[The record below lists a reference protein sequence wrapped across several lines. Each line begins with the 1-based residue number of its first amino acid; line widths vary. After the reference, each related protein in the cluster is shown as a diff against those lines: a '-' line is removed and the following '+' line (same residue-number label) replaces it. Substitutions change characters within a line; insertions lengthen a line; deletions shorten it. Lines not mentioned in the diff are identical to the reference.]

1 MQKIVLSEKIQE
13 LFHILQE
20 WYWLPVLFLYVGVIS
35 TILIENRNPS
45 KTMAWV
51 LVIVF
56 LPVVGLLLYYF
67 FGQKFSKVKKMRR
80 INQRQAVRLKKEWK
94 RLDPIMEELIH
105 DIRDDIGDLSRVFT
119 FLKNER
125 LSSPTINNAVTL
137 LINGEE
143 KFKYFIEALNTAKH
157 SIHLE
162 YYIFE
167 LDNIGLQILNILER
181 KASEGVEVRLV
192 VDSFGSPAF
201 VRYMKRVKSGIQ
213 FKAFLPVTFSSLANS
228 NYRNHRKIA
237 VIDGE
242 VGFIGG
248 INISDRYIN
257 DPKNNNSV
265 YWRDTSIRIE
275 GMAINML
282 QVGFWHSWNQADGEP
297 FMLEKGYLKE
307 LKQYH
312 DCKENAAVAFVSS
325 DPASKGPFNMEAI
338 LIALGEAN
346 TKIQL
351 CTPYYIPSDE
361 LATVLMIAASSGVE
375 VELMIPAKSDSYLVR
390 HASFSFLKPLLERGV
405 KVYLYNKGFMHAKTI
420 TVDGKLAF
428 VGTVNLDIRSFYINY
443 EVAAAVSDQNLC
455 IQMERQFEIDKLECN
470 LLTLEVWQ
478 SRSKWKRGVDSICRL
493 LAPVL

>member
-1 MQKIVLSEKIQE
+1 MQNIVLTEKIQE

-20 WYWLPVLFLYVGVIS
+20 WYWLPAMLLYIGVIS
-35 TILIENRNPS
+35 TLLIENRNPS

-56 LPVVGLLLYYF
+56 LPVIGLLLYYF
-67 FGQKFSKVKKMRR
+67 FGQKFSKVKKMQRV
-80 INQRQAVRLKKEWK
+80 NQRQAVRLKKEWE

-105 DIRDDIGDLSRVFT
+105 DIRGDIGDLSRVFT

-125 LSSPTINNAVTL
+125 LSSPTMNNDVKL
-137 LINGEE
+137 LVNGEE
-143 KFKYFIEALNTAKH
+143 KFKYLIEALTAAKH

-167 LDNIGLQILNILER
+167 TDNIGLQILNILES
-181 KASEGVEVRLV
+181 KANEGIAVRLI
-192 VDSFGSPAF
+192 VDSFGSPAL
-201 VRYMKRVKSGIQ
+201 VRYMERVKSNIQ
-213 FKAFLPVTFSSLANS
+213 FKDFLPVTFSSLANS

-257 DPKNNNSV
+257 DPKKNNAV

-275 GMAINML
+275 GAAINML

-307 LKQYH
+307 LRQSRDTKA
-312 DCKENAAVAFVSS
+312 NAAVAFVSS

-361 LATVLMIAASSGVE
+361 LASVLMIAASSGVK
-375 VELMIPAKSDSYLVR
+375 VELMIPAKSDSYLVH

-405 KVYLYNKGFMHAKTI
+405 KVYLYNKGFLHAKTI

-455 IQMERQFEIDKLECN
+455 SEMERQFEIDKLECD

-478 SRSKWKRGVDSICRL
+478 SRLKWKRGIDSICRL